1 MQNEETRILTDF
13 TAFMRSVGIRKLT
26 IELDHP
32 ATVEKKPE
40 PPDEKRTE
48 KIVEDNGMRCV
59 QPNKHEE
66 KKEKPAIEE
75 KTTVEKTVKEN
86 KTQLIDEKKNVE
98 KTKSVLSVTKK
109 NVNLLDLFF
118 NAFDLTEAKVE
129 LNGERVPTSSLIDHM
144 SLDELKQVINQ
155 LELGIDIDQ
164 PIAKLREVVSTPI
177 KSYFGE

>member
-32 ATVEKKPE
+32 TTVEKKPE

-48 KIVEDNGMRCV
+48 KVVEDNGSRCV
-59 QPNKHEE
+59 PPNKHEE
-66 KKEKPAIEE
+66 KKEKSAIEE
-75 KTTVEKTVKEN
+75 KKTVEKTVNEN
-86 KTQLIDEKKNVE
+86 KTQLFDEKKTVK
-98 KTKSVLSVTKK
+98 KTESVLSVTKK

-129 LNGERVPTSSLIDHM
+129 LNGERISTSSLIDHM

-155 LELGIDIDQ
+155 LELGIDVDQ
-164 PIAKLREVVSTPI
+164 PIAKLREVVSAPI

>member
-1 MQNEETRILTDF
+1 VDFDIEKKKGNAMQNEETRILTDF

-32 ATVEKKPE
+32 ITVEKKPE
-40 PPDEKRTE
+40 PPDEKGTE
-48 KIVEDNGMRCV
+48 KIVEDKCTRCA
-59 QPNKHEE
+59 PPTKHEE
-66 KKEKPAIEE
+66 KKEKPAI
-75 KTTVEKTVKEN
+75 
-86 KTQLIDEKKNVE
+86 EKKNVE

-155 LELGIDIDQ
+155 LELGIDVDQ
-164 PIAKLREVVSTPI
+164 PISKLREVVSAPI